1 MARKGRLR
9 DISLTQLF
17 NLIKLAR
24 KTGAL
29 AIDSPEGK
37 ADLYFREGKI
47 IHASLNRDGA
57 LGDLL
62 IESALVDEQLIR
74 RLFRGKSDFSDK
86 ELGMRLI
93 NANHVSRKDI
103 LRTIR
108 KHTTDVVYTTLTWES
123 GNFRFEPNAKPP
135 PKRIAVPINLENI
148 ILEGKRRKEEF
159 SDLKDE
165 LPSLDVTLQFTE
177 GPGTSLSKINLSRDE
192 WKVVSFINPRNTVA
206 QIAKYAGLNE
216 FEARR
221 IVLKLL
227 HDGLI
232 EIIGQRSQRP
242 APATAAPSPSTS
254 TRASASNNRSQQREQ
269 TKWKKQQKPDV
280 QRGVI
285 RRLIDRIRGL

>member
-29 AIDSPEGK
+29 SVDSPHGT
-37 ADLYFREGKI
+37 AALYFREGKI
-47 IHASLNRDGA
+47 IHASLDGDGNLA
-57 LGDLL
+57 DLL
-62 IESALVDEQLIR
+62 IESALVEREHVR
-74 RLFRGKSDFSDK
+74 RLFRGKTDFSDK
-86 ELGMRLI
+86 ELGIRLI
-93 NANHVSRKDI
+93 NGNVVSRKDI

-108 KHTTDVVYTTLTWES
+108 KHTTDVVYTTLTWED
-123 GNFRFEPNAKPP
+123 GNFRFEPNVRPP
-135 PKRIAVPINLENI
+135 ANRIAVPINLENL
-148 ILEGKRRKEEF
+148 ILEGKRRKQEF

-177 GPGTSLSKINLSRDE
+177 SPGTSLSKINLSRDE

-216 FEARR
+216 FEVRR

-227 HDGLI
+227 RDGLI
-232 EIIGQRSQRP
+232 EIIGRQP
-242 APATAAPSPSTS
+242 APATATPSPTVSRSTG
-254 TRASASNNRSQQREQ
+254 RSDAGRQQRERK
-269 TKWKKQQKPDV
+269 KWQRNQRPDV

>member
-24 KTGAL
+24 KTGSL
-29 AIDSPEGK
+29 AIESPEGT
-37 ADLYFREGKI
+37 AALYFREGKI
-47 IHASLNRDGA
+47 IHASLNGDGA

-62 IESALVDEQLIR
+62 VESALVDEQYVR
-74 RLFRGKSDFSDK
+74 RLFQRKQNFSDK

-93 NANHVSRKDI
+93 NANQVSRKDI

-135 PKRIAVPINLENI
+135 PNRIAVPINLENI

-177 GPGTSLSKINLSRDE
+177 GPGTNLSKINLSRDE

-232 EIIGQRSQRP
+232 EIMGQRPQRP
-242 APATAAPSPSTS
+242 APAMATPSSSTS
-254 TRASASNNRSQQREQ
+254 TRASAGDNRQQQRKQ
-269 TKWKKQQKPDV
+269 QQWNKQQKPDV
-280 QRGVI
+280 ERGVI
-285 RRLIDRIRGL
+285 RKLIDRIRGL